1 MARKTVI
8 TATMFKYR
16 RRAPKTPFLGWGYTA
31 IRKART
37 VATSPRL
44 LSYRG
49 CMAGALVGKTY
60 KDLEAIQT
68 AFRDRAPKC
77 ATEAAKKP
85 TVLKPPRLD

>member
-1 MARKTVI
+1 
-8 TATMFKYR
+8 MFKYR

-49 CMAGALVGKTY
+49 CMAGALVGKKY
-60 KDLEAIQT
+60 ANLKEIQT
-68 AFRDRAPKC
+68 AFKTTAPTC
-77 ATEAAKKP
+77 AAEAAKKP
-85 TVLKPPRLD
+85 TILKPRRME